1 MTCNVAVPVAMSS
14 RFLHKADIFAEA
26 GYQPTVGL
34 MLAKWYSRDELA
46 LRFSFFYS
54 TGAFA

>member
-1 MTCNVAVPVAMSS
+1 MQVAMSS
-14 RFLHKADIFAEA
+14 KKLPTADIFAEA